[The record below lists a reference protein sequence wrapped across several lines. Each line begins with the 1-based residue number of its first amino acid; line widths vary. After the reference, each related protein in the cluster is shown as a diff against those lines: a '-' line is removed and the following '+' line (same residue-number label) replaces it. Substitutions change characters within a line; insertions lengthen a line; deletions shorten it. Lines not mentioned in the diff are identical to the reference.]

1 METLTLSE
9 EAINLKRL
17 LESPEEKNQDTG
29 VAILEGMIKRLYD
42 YFNELNQESADRP
55 TVFTVNG
62 EYLHEG
68 DYVACQNIECIR
80 LVRSEIRAANRGKK
94 VVAHSE
100 DWGAASTVYRCSN
113 CSTPVVYALDDID
126 DELYHYN
133 TTDFTKEEISNEP
146 YDISLVLEHLDSNL
160 PDPLKI
166 DEDIIYFVFKFHSL
180 IFENESN

>member
-1 METLTLSE
+1 MEVLTLSE

-29 VAILEGMIKRLYD
+29 VAILEGMIEKLYD

-62 EYLHEG
+62 EYLYEG
-68 DYVACQNIECIR
+68 DYVACQSVECVR
-80 LVRSEIRAANRGKK
+80 LIRSEIRAANRGKK

-100 DWGAASTVYRCSN
+100 DWGTDSTVRRCNN
-113 CSTPVVYALDDID
+113 CSTPVVYALNDVD

-133 TTDFTKEEISNEP
+133 TTDYTKKEISYEP
-146 YDISLVLEHLDSNL
+146 YDISLVTEHLNCNL
-160 PDPLKI
+160 PEPLKI
-166 DEDIIYFVFKFHSL
+166 NEDIIYFVFKFYNL
-180 IFENESN
+180 IFNNESN